1 VRVDSYSALAA
12 IYSHLMK
19 SIEYDK
25 WAEYLFVLSK
35 DVQRECVNVLEIA
48 CGTGII
54 ADHLRKKFLK
64 LTVCDRSAA
73 MLKQINNAKLTRV
86 CCDMTE
92 LPFAQKFDFVYSTF
106 DSVNYLL
113 SKEKVI
119 KMLKSVDSLLADD
132 GVFAFDVSMEKNSVR
147 YQRYL
152 NRKGKYQKIA
162 YTQKSLYNDK
172 TKVHY
177 NAFEITLPD
186 GTKVEEMHK
195 QKIYAFED
203 YFRFIEATDFYV
215 HKCYEAFSY
224 KDANENTERIQFL
237 LKKKHANI

>member
-1 VRVDSYSALAA
+1 VRVNSYSALAA

-19 SIEYDK
+19 SIDYGN
-25 WAEYLFVLSK
+25 WADYLFNLSK
-35 DVQRECVNVLEIA
+35 DVSRECADVLEIA

-54 ADHLRKKFLK
+54 AGYLSKKYQR
-64 LTVCDRSAA
+64 LTVCDKSAD
-73 MLKQINNAKLTRV
+73 MLKQIDNPKLKPV
-86 CCDMTE
+86 CCDMSE
-92 LPFAQKFDFVYSTF
+92 LPFKQKFDFIYSTF

-113 SKEKVI
+113 SKEKVV
-119 KMLKSVDSLLADD
+119 KMLKSVSRILADD
-132 GVFAFDVSMEKNSVR
+132 GIYAFDVSMEKNSVR

-162 YTQKSLYNDK
+162 FTQKSLYNDK
-172 TKVHY
+172 TRIHY

-186 GTKVEEMHK
+186 GTQVQEMHK
-195 QKIYAFED
+195 QKIYTFED
-203 YFRFIEATDFYV
+203 YFRFIDATDFYV